1 MVYWINMYRTWIKV
15 ADDNLYKEHIISRSD
30 RTDYVV
36 SRTLVLRAFKANGQ
50 YAEGTTWEIPEHEL
64 DRALATH
71 RKQDASFRQRIKKAA
86 MYLSPADAEAIIR
99 LATYGIVRL
108 ELVIPPVPVREK
120 PYYLWC
126 GLPYTSP
133 LPHCLLCLQR
143 HCIAGSAAFRQ
154 ERATPGH
161 ATPRPVNSTR
171 SF

>member
-1 MVYWINMYRTWIKV
+1 MPTITSTRSISFKKRPYR
-15 ADDNLYKEHIISRSD
+15 
-30 RTDYVV
+30 
-36 SRTLVLRAFKANGQ
+36 LRRFPHAGAPGVKANGQ

-120 PYYLWC
+120 PYYL
-126 GLPYTSP
+126 
-133 LPHCLLCLQR
+133 
-143 HCIAGSAAFRQ
+143 
-154 ERATPGH
+154 
-161 ATPRPVNSTR
+161 
-171 SF
+171 